1 MKSVSLGWIGGTGM
15 KQHFFRF
22 VLLCAVLCTAAS
34 SVLLTAHGTDSE
46 ESLQERVE
54 KSMNVSVMHTGHKER
69 VIQCFDVNENG
80 WFAVG
85 YGVNIIH
92 IFDQNGTFQYGYRF
106 DCDSGYGITFH
117 GNLLGFYLIRSETM
131 AYFDPA
137 GNCVSAEKVDL
148 STEERNALIYRV
160 NKQVGNTQ
168 YALERDIG
176 LFDGDYS
183 RLVATDALGNRN
195 VLYDVTVLGY
205 FLGAFH
211 YIILLFPFVCIALV
225 KIKLEKEEA

>member
-1 MKSVSLGWIGGTGM
+1 MKRKFI
-15 KQHFFRF
+15 FI
-22 VLLCAVLCTAAS
+22 LLCLAFCTS
-34 SVLLTAHGTDSE
+34 FCSRPLTVYGAEKD
-46 ESLQERVE
+46 ESLKERIE
-54 KSMNVSVMHTGHKER
+54 KSMNVSVLHNGLKER
-69 VIQCFDVNENG
+69 AIQRFDVNEHG
-80 WFAVG
+80 WFAIG
-85 YGVNIIH
+85 YGVDIIH

-106 DCDSGYGITFH
+106 DCDSGYGITFQ
-117 GNLLGFYLIRSETM
+117 GDLLGFYLIRSETM
-131 AYFDPA
+131 AYFDPS

-148 STEERNALIYRV
+148 SIEERNALVHRV

-183 RLVATDALGNRN
+183 RLVATDALGNEN

-211 YIILLFPFVCIALV
+211 YIILLLPFVCITLV
-225 KIKLEKEEA
+225 KIKLEKEKA